1 MGWRAPLSPPQGRAV
16 AHMARGQERQSIIDA
31 LPRRESG
38 KSKDWNE
45 GFDAAIAGVIAVL
58 VGRSFTH

>member
-1 MGWRAPLSPPQGRAV
+1 MT
-16 AHMARGQERQSIIDA
+16 RGQERQSIIDA

-38 KSKDWNE
+38 KSKDWND

-58 VGRSFTH
+58 VGRSCTH